1 MRYMTM
7 KWTSRLAALG
17 LVCGLTAGLAA
28 AGAAQ
33 SVSGQAYGAYVNTA
47 LASQPQSVVA
57 VLPAIAA
64 TDGDMAAADADALNV
79 PNALSSDFLNSF
91 TSGAIGTAGASAQ
104 SIASAAD
111 INILSGLITAK
122 QLIAAATSSRSATG
136 AASNANGSTF
146 EDLVVAGAP
155 VTVGDGAVAPNT
167 QFALPGVGYVVLNEQ
182 TVSGDG
188 VTTTGITVNMIH
200 VVLQDAL
207 TGAKTGEIVVGSAT
221 SSVGS

>member
-1 MRYMTM
+1 MQ
-7 KWTSRLAALG
+7 WTSRLAALG

-111 INILSGLITAK
+111 INVLSGLITAK
-122 QLIAAATSSRSATG
+122 QLIAAATRSRSATG
-136 AASNANGSTF
+136 AASNADGSTF
-146 EDLVVAGAP
+146 EDLVVAGSP

>member
-1 MRYMTM
+1 MADVVAPVPTEDEHRI
-7 KWTSRLAALG
+7 
-17 LVCGLTAGLAA
+17 
-28 AGAAQ
+28 
-33 SVSGQAYGAYVNTA
+33 
-47 LASQPQSVVA
+47 LASSSRSAEPTHVLKDGDTFA
-57 VLPAIAA
+57 VFA

>member
-7 KWTSRLAALG
+7 QWTSRLAALG

-91 TSGAIGTAGASAQ
+91 T
-104 SIASAAD
+104 
-111 INILSGLITAK
+111 
-122 QLIAAATSSRSATG
+122 
-136 AASNANGSTF
+136 
-146 EDLVVAGAP
+146 
-155 VTVGDGAVAPNT
+155 
-167 QFALPGVGYVVLNEQ
+167 
-182 TVSGDG
+182 
-188 VTTTGITVNMIH
+188 
-200 VVLQDAL
+200 
-207 TGAKTGEIVVGSAT
+207 TGEIVAGSAT
-221 SSVGS
+221 RSVGS

>member
-1 MRYMTM
+1 MRYMTTQ
-7 KWTSRLAALG
+7 WTRRLAALG
-17 LVCGLTAGLAA
+17 LVGGLTAGLAA
-28 AGAAQ
+28 VGVAQ

-47 LASQPQSVVA
+47 LVSQPQAVVA
-57 VLPAIAA
+57 VLPAITA

-79 PNALSSDFLNSF
+79 PNALSSDFVNSF

-104 SIASAAD
+104 SVASAAD

-122 QLIAAATSSRSATG
+122 QLIAAATSSRSVTG

-146 EDLVVAGAP
+146 EDLVVAGSP
-155 VTVGDGAVAPNT
+155 VTVGDAAVAPNT
-167 QFALPGVGYVVLNEQ
+167 QLALPGVGYVVLNEQ
-182 TVSGDG
+182 IVSGDG